1 MKRRYEHEK
10 YTFILFY
17 IYALRSH
24 LWSHQTPFYHNSW
37 NLLFLSVTFDSTKH
51 QLRPPFKTG
60 HIGQLVVLS
69 IRRASVRPKLI
80 LGSTKPL
87 LKLKDHPCFGHYHNL
102 QWVITQHLYS
112 IFFLHILQEW
122 LLISSIQQ
130 YASIPWISRKI
141 QGIIHFHGKSTKIRY
156 MIMHSSN
163 HAAVIVE

>member
-1 MKRRYEHEK
+1 MKRRYEIHEK

-24 LWSHQTPFYHNSW
+24 LWSHWTPFYHNSW
-37 NLLFLSVTFDSTKH
+37 NLLFLSVTFDLTKH

-102 QWVITQHLYS
+102 QWVITQHLYYLPS
-112 IFFLHILQEW
+112 SHTPRMTIDILHTTICFNSMNLKKNPRH
-122 LLISSIQQ
+122 
-130 YASIPWISRKI
+130 YPFPR
-141 QGIIHFHGKSTKIRY
+141 
-156 MIMHSSN
+156 
-163 HAAVIVE
+163 